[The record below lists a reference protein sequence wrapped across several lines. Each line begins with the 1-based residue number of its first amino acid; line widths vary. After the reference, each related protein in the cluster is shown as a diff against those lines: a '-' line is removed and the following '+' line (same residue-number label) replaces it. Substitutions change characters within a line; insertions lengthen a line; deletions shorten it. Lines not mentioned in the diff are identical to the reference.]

1 MFIHSFIILFTRSLR
16 VVSLGNCHGASQ
28 LLDAVKK
35 SVALKYL
42 VAKGKSKSLVK
53 IITEMTANFYHLEGP
68 WQVQVIG
75 VRRCPSPRAFMRPYK
90 SEYGRLQSILAIIIL
105 TNRALF

>member
-1 MFIHSFIILFTRSLR
+1 MFIHSFIILFTRSSR

-35 SVALKYL
+35 KPVTLKYL

-53 IITEMTANFYHLEGP
+53 IITEMRADFYHLEGP
-68 WQVQVIG
+68 RQVQVNR
-75 VRRCPSPRAFMRPYK
+75 VRHCPIPRAFMRP
-90 SEYGRLQSILAIIIL
+90 
-105 TNRALF
+105 